1 FVYVFFTVWCFCLQ
15 NRLASKLSIL
25 LLNHFQTK
33 LVAEMSSPKTECE
46 LKGGHPPAVKA
57 GGMRITQ
64 HKTRK
69 DSGGLGEDTTGITA
83 VSSSPPKTT
92 TISGAVTKGHADFPV
107 EAVQSFHKEKPPV
120 SHSNSKPVCHIQQP
134 RK

>member
-1 FVYVFFTVWCFCLQ
+1 
-15 NRLASKLSIL
+15 
-25 LLNHFQTK
+25 
-33 LVAEMSSPKTECE
+33 MSSPKNDTV
-46 LKGGHPPAVKA
+46 LKAGHPPAVKA

-69 DSGGLGEDTTGITA
+69 DSGGLSEDTTGLT
-83 VSSSPPKTT
+83 VSASPPKNL
-92 TISGAVTKGHADFPV
+92 TISGVVSKGYADFPT

-120 SHSNSKPVCHIQQP
+120 QHAQKPMCNIQQP

>member
-1 FVYVFFTVWCFCLQ
+1 
-15 NRLASKLSIL
+15 
-25 LLNHFQTK
+25 
-33 LVAEMSSPKTECE
+33 MSSPKEDSI

-69 DSGGLGEDTTGITA
+69 DSGGISEDVTGIT
-83 VSSSPPKTT
+83 VSGSPPKTT
-92 TISGAVTKGHADFPV
+92 TVSGATVKGHADFTA
-107 EAVQSFHKEKPPV
+107 EAVQSFHKEKPPAN
-120 SHSNSKPVCHIQQP
+120 HPAKPLTHIQQP

>member
-1 FVYVFFTVWCFCLQ
+1 
-15 NRLASKLSIL
+15 
-25 LLNHFQTK
+25 
-33 LVAEMSSPKTECE
+33 MSSPKNECE

-69 DSGGLGEDTTGITA
+69 DSGGLTEDTTGITI
-83 VSSSPPKTT
+83 SSSPPKATT
-92 TISGAVTKGHADFPV
+92 VSGAIAKGHADFPP
-107 EAVQSFHKEKPPV
+107 EAVQSFHKEKPPM
-120 SHSNSKPVCHIQQP
+120 SHSNVKPIAHIQQP

>member
-1 FVYVFFTVWCFCLQ
+1 
-15 NRLASKLSIL
+15 
-25 LLNHFQTK
+25 
-33 LVAEMSSPKTECE
+33 MSSPKSECE
-46 LKGGHPPAVKA
+46 LKAGHPPAVKA

-69 DSGGLGEDTTGITA
+69 DSGGLSEDTTGLT
-83 VSSSPPKTT
+83 VSNSPPKTL
-92 TISGAVTKGHADFPV
+92 TISGAVAKGYADFPT

-120 SHSNSKPVCHIQQP
+120 QHASKPQVNIQQP

>member
-1 FVYVFFTVWCFCLQ
+1 
-15 NRLASKLSIL
+15 
-25 LLNHFQTK
+25 
-33 LVAEMSSPKTECE
+33 MSSPKEECV
-46 LKGGHPPAVKA
+46 LKAGHPPAVKA

-69 DSGGLGEDTTGITA
+69 DSGGLTEDTTGLT
-83 VSSSPPKTT
+83 VSASPPKTT
-92 TISGAVTKGHADFPV
+92 IVSGAVVKGHADFSP

-120 SHSNSKPVCHIQQP
+120 AHINKGAAHIIQQP

>member
-1 FVYVFFTVWCFCLQ
+1 
-15 NRLASKLSIL
+15 
-25 LLNHFQTK
+25 
-33 LVAEMSSPKTECE
+33 
-46 LKGGHPPAVKA
+46 
-57 GGMRITQ
+57 MRITQ

-69 DSGGLGEDTTGITA
+69 DSGGITEDITGIT

-92 TISGAVTKGHADFPV
+92 TISGAVPKGNADFPA

-120 SHSNSKPVCHIQQP
+120 THGGKPMIHIQQP

>member
-1 FVYVFFTVWCFCLQ
+1 
-15 NRLASKLSIL
+15 
-25 LLNHFQTK
+25 
-33 LVAEMSSPKTECE
+33 MSSPKQESV
-46 LKGGHPPAVKA
+46 LKAGHPPAVKA

-69 DSGGLGEDTTGITA
+69 DSGGLTEDVTGIT
-83 VSSSPPKTT
+83 VTGSPPKTT
-92 TISGAVTKGHADFPV
+92 TVSGAVVKGHADFPA

-120 SHSNSKPVCHIQQP
+120 NHPTKPLTHIQQP